1 MAEKN
6 KSMDD
11 VKDADK
17 VAQSATS
24 RPVVVGNSNEV
35 VDSTIVE
42 KSKKVIAPLTDEE
55 KKATQQAVDAPEPEK
70 ESEAEKVEV
79 KIDTPKTEEKEE
91 VKDLEEQKEPEES
104 EQPKDDKEESSE
116 DKKEESPEKPEETA
130 SSDEGS
136 AEVDALAG
144 EVDAKRK
151 EELANKEREDK
162 LLKIEEKIESKEY
175 FLPIKDSATSSRLG
189 MALIILFV
197 IASLV
202 LGAGYYYMTTQQ

>member
-11 VKDADK
+11 VKDAGK

-42 KSKKVIAPLTDEE
+42 KSKKVIAPLSEEE
-55 KKATQQAVDAPEPEK
+55 KKATQDSDDLQEPEK
-70 ESEAEKVEV
+70 ESGPEKVEV
-79 KIDTPKTEEKEE
+79 QIDPPKTEEESKSPDEEKEASELEKPEDKKEE
-91 VKDLEEQKEPEES
+91 V
-104 EQPKDDKEESSE
+104 SE
-116 DKKEESPEKPEETA
+116 DKKEESAEVANSE
-130 SSDEGS
+130 DGS

-162 LLKIEEKIESKEY
+162 LQKLEEKIDSKEY
-175 FLPIKDSATSSRLG
+175 FLPIKDSATSSKLG
-189 MALIILFV
+189 TVLAILILV
-197 IASLV
+197 VGLV
-202 LGAGYYYMTTQQ
+202 LCAGYYYMTTQQ